1 MAFVSHKGSDIDGH
15 DGPSQLKQYMY
26 IQSSLNKPN
35 GYYLTALDNQ
45 VLNSPLTNDLLQFQL
60 WCVQFYDGGKFTIA
74 SKGAQPQM
82 MSSGSGKQL
91 QLLRLEASSFP
102 TPPGQLWTY
111 QNVDSG
117 SDGLIKATISPGN
130 VLDIVGGSLSEGA
143 QVQLYAQ
150 NGGPN
155 QRFSFEPVW
164 SYIQI
169 TGTDLVLEV
178 DSNNQVICNTK
189 STSNDNQLW
198 RLKYSWTD
206 GNFQISAKSQ
216 QSMMMAY
223 DHDLS
228 LAVVHLSSGSTNIWK
243 GDGNSVCTPRSH
255 YLTTNG
261 NTTAGSQVIISTT
274 NPLQLDLLPQI

>member
-1 MAFVSHKGSDIDGH
+1 M
-15 DGPSQLKQYMY
+15 
-26 IQSSLNKPN
+26 PN
-35 GYYLTALDNQ
+35 DCKKIFC
-45 VLNSPLTNDLLQFQL
+45 LQ
-60 WCVQFYDGGKFTIA
+60 
-74 SKGAQPQM
+74 
-82 MSSGSGKQL
+82 
-91 QLLRLEASSFP
+91 
-102 TPPGQLWTY
+102 
-111 QNVDSG
+111 
-117 SDGLIKATISPGN
+117 
-130 VLDIVGGSLSEGA
+130 
-143 QVQLYAQ
+143 
-150 NGGPN
+150 
-155 QRFSFEPVW
+155 
-164 SYIQI
+164 SYIRI

-261 NTTAGSQVIISTT
+261 NTTAGSQVIISTIILT
-274 NPLQLDLLPQI
+274 NQPLQLDLLPQIYESHSVYHNTCIGFESKNIFMISGVLCVTLIISSVIG